1 MQAPLF
7 YALPSIEVIDVA
19 KILFAMSHLAFS
31 VDCHLNE
38 VAPVRLWS
46 RWHPR
51 PFLTYG

>member
-19 KILFAMSHLAFS
+19 KILFAMSHL
-31 VDCHLNE
+31 
-38 VAPVRLWS
+38 
-46 RWHPR
+46 R